1 MVDKLIL
8 KQILQKSREEI
19 EEYKIVHRE
28 IQTDGFNCCI
38 FVGVRRAG
46 KSFVLYEKIQQMLS
60 QGYNWN
66 EILYLNFEDE
76 RLGTLEINDMET
88 ILECH
93 MEMGGVAKP
102 ALFFDEIQNIEGWEK
117 FARRISDSK
126 YMVWITG
133 SNAKMLSKEMMSTL
147 GGRYLPIEIY
157 PFSFAEYLH
166 WADIPY
172 DQKSMLSTGARVKL
186 KQAYEEYF
194 NWGGLPESLGLPVK
208 RNYISSVYQKIYL
221 GDICTRNR
229 ISNPNLLRLLI
240 KKIAEGVKQPISYTR
255 LAQVLSSAGGKI
267 TVPTTSSYISYSE
280 DAWLLLRVHNISSSF
295 SEKETN
301 CKYYFVDNGILS
313 ILLVNPATTLLEN
326 LVALQLFR
334 IYGHDSENER
344 VFFYNSNV
352 EVDFYIPEDELAIQ
366 VSYSISKENDT
377 WEREAGALK
386 KLPKAL
392 ACKRR
397 IILTFDEEKI
407 IQDEYGKIEVIP
419 CWKWMLGIEAKI
431 YAIQ

>member
-1 MVDKLIL
+1 MVDKLVL
-8 KQILQKSREEI
+8 KQILQNSREEI
-19 EEYKIVHRE
+19 ERYQIVHRD

-46 KSFVLYEKIQQMLS
+46 KSFILYEKIQQMLS
-60 QGYNWN
+60 LGHHWD

-76 RLGTLEINDMET
+76 RLGSLDINDMNT

-102 ALFFDEIQNIEGWEK
+102 VLFLDEIQNIVGWEK
-117 FARRISDSK
+117 FARRVADSK

-147 GGRYLPIEIY
+147 GGRYIPIEVY
-157 PFSFAEYLH
+157 PFSFAEYLR
-166 WADIPY
+166 WAGIPF
-172 DQKSMLSTGARVKL
+172 DEKSLLSTQSRVNL

-194 NWGGLPESLGLPVK
+194 KWGGLPESLELPVK

-221 GDICTRNR
+221 GDICTRNK

-255 LAQVLSSAGGKI
+255 LSQVLSSVGGKI
-267 TVPTTSSYISYSE
+267 SVPTTSSYISHSE
-280 DAWLLLRVHNISSSF
+280 DAWLLLRIHNISSSF

-313 ILLVNPATTLLEN
+313 ILLIDPVTTLLEN

-334 IYGHDSENER
+334 IYGHDSDNER
-344 VFFYNSNV
+344 VYFYNSNV
-352 EVDFYIPEDELAIQ
+352 EVDFYIPDDELAIQ
-366 VSYSISKENDT
+366 VSYSISKEKET
-377 WEREAGALK
+377 WEREVGALH
-386 KLPKAL
+386 KLPKAKP
-392 ACKRR
+392 CKRR
-397 IILTFDEEKI
+397 IILTYDEQQI
-407 IQDEYGKIEVIP
+407 IEDEYGQIEVIP
-419 CWKWMLGIEAKI
+419 CWKWMLGID
-431 YAIQ
+431 

>member
-8 KQILQKSREEI
+8 KQILQNSREEI
-19 EEYKIVHRE
+19 EQYKIIHRD
-28 IQTDGFNCCI
+28 IQTDGFNCYI

-46 KSFVLYEKIQQMLS
+46 KSFILYEKIQQMLS
-60 QGYNWN
+60 EGHTWD

-76 RLGTLEINDMET
+76 RLDSLDINDMDS

-102 ALFFDEIQNIEGWEK
+102 ALFLDEIQNIDGWEK
-117 FARRISDSK
+117 FARRVSDSK

-147 GGRYLPIEIY
+147 GGRYIPIEIY
-157 PFSFAEYLH
+157 PFSFAEYLR
-166 WADIPY
+166 WAGIPY
-172 DQKSMLSTGARVKL
+172 DEKSLLGTSARVNL
-186 KQAYEEYF
+186 KKAYEEYVK
-194 NWGGLPESLGLPVK
+194 WGGLPESLGLSVK

-221 GDICTRNR
+221 GDICTRNK

-240 KKIAEGVKQPISYTR
+240 KKIAEGVKQPVSYTR
-255 LAQVLSSAGGKI
+255 LSQVLSSVGGKI

-280 DAWLLLRVHNISSSF
+280 DAWLLLRLHNISSSF

-313 ILLVNPATTLLEN
+313 ILLVDPATTLMEN

-334 IYGHDSENER
+334 IYGHDQDNER
-344 VFFYNSNV
+344 VYFYNSNV
-352 EVDFYIPEDELAIQ
+352 EVDFYVPEDELAIQ
-366 VSYSISKENDT
+366 VSYSISRDIDT
-377 WEREAGALK
+377 REREVGALQ

-397 IILTFDEEKI
+397 IILTYDEQQI
-407 IQDEYGKIEVIP
+407 IEDEYGKIEVIP
-419 CWKWMLGIEAKI
+419 CWKWMLGIE
-431 YAIQ
+431 

>member
-8 KQILQKSREEI
+8 KQILQNSREEI
-19 EEYKIVHRE
+19 EQYKIIHRD
-28 IQTDGFNCCI
+28 IQTDGFNCYI

-46 KSFVLYEKIQQMLS
+46 KSFLLYEKIQQMLNE
-60 QGYNWN
+60 GHTWD

-76 RLGTLEINDMET
+76 RLGSLDINDMDS

-102 ALFFDEIQNIEGWEK
+102 ALFLDEIQNIDGWEK
-117 FARRISDSK
+117 FARRVSDSK

-147 GGRYLPIEIY
+147 GGRYIPIEIY
-157 PFSFAEYLH
+157 PFSFAEYLR
-166 WADIPY
+166 WAGIPY
-172 DQKSMLSTGARVKL
+172 DEKSLLGTSARVNL
-186 KQAYEEYF
+186 KKAYEEYIK
-194 NWGGLPESLGLPVK
+194 WGGLPESLGLSVK

-221 GDICTRNR
+221 GDICTRNK

-240 KKIAEGVKQPISYTR
+240 KKIAEGVKQPVSYTR
-255 LAQVLSSAGGKI
+255 LAQVLSSVGGKI
-267 TVPTTSSYISYSE
+267 SIPTTSSYICYSE
-280 DAWLLLRVHNISSSF
+280 DAWLLLRLHNISSSF

-313 ILLVNPATTLLEN
+313 ILLVDPATTLMEN

-334 IYGHDSENER
+334 IYGHDQDNER
-344 VFFYNSNV
+344 VYFYNSNV
-352 EVDFYIPEDELAIQ
+352 EVDFYVPEEELAIQ
-366 VSYSISKENDT
+366 VSYSISRDIDT
-377 WEREAGALK
+377 WEREVGALQ

-397 IILTFDEEKI
+397 IILTYDEQQI
-407 IQDEYGKIEVIP
+407 IEDEYGKIEVIP
-419 CWKWMLGIEAKI
+419 CWKWMLGIE
-431 YAIQ
+431 

>member
-8 KQILQKSREEI
+8 KQILQNSREEI
-19 EEYKIVHRE
+19 EQYKIIHRD
-28 IQTDGFNCCI
+28 IQTDGFNCYI

-46 KSFVLYEKIQQMLS
+46 KSFLLYEKIQQMLS
-60 QGYNWN
+60 EGHTWD

-76 RLGTLEINDMET
+76 RLGSLDINDMDS

-102 ALFFDEIQNIEGWEK
+102 ALFLDEIQNIDGWEK
-117 FARRISDSK
+117 FARRVSDSK

-147 GGRYLPIEIY
+147 GGRYIPIEIY
-157 PFSFAEYLH
+157 PFSFAEYLR
-166 WADIPY
+166 WAGIPY
-172 DQKSMLSTGARVKL
+172 DEKSLLGTSARVNL
-186 KQAYEEYF
+186 KKAYEEYVK
-194 NWGGLPESLGLPVK
+194 WGGLPESLGLSVK

-221 GDICTRNR
+221 GDICTRNK

-240 KKIAEGVKQPISYTR
+240 KKIAEGVKQPVSYTR
-255 LAQVLSSAGGKI
+255 LSQVLSSVGGKI

-280 DAWLLLRVHNISSSF
+280 DAWLLLRLHNISSSF

-313 ILLVNPATTLLEN
+313 ILLVDPATTLMEN

-334 IYGHDSENER
+334 IYGHDQDNER
-344 VFFYNSNV
+344 VYFYNSNV
-352 EVDFYIPEDELAIQ
+352 EVDFYVPEDELAIQ
-366 VSYSISKENDT
+366 VSYSFSRDIDT
-377 WEREAGALK
+377 REREVGALQ
-386 KLPKAL
+386 KLPKSL

-397 IILTFDEEKI
+397 IILTYDEQQI
-407 IQDEYGKIEVIP
+407 IEDEYGKIEVIP
-419 CWKWMLGIEAKI
+419 CWKWMLGIE
-431 YAIQ
+431 

>member
-8 KQILQKSREEI
+8 KQILQNSREEI
-19 EEYKIVHRE
+19 EQYKIIHRD
-28 IQTDGFNCCI
+28 IQTDGFNCYI

-46 KSFVLYEKIQQMLS
+46 KSFILYEKIQQMLS
-60 QGYNWN
+60 EGHTWD

-76 RLGTLEINDMET
+76 RLGSLDINDMDS

-102 ALFFDEIQNIEGWEK
+102 ALFLDEIQNIDGWEK
-117 FARRISDSK
+117 FARRVSDSK

-147 GGRYLPIEIY
+147 GGRYIPIEIY
-157 PFSFAEYLH
+157 PFSFAEYLR
-166 WADIPY
+166 WAGIPY
-172 DQKSMLSTGARVKL
+172 DEKSLLSTSARVNL
-186 KQAYEEYF
+186 KKAYEEYVK
-194 NWGGLPESLGLPVK
+194 WGGLPESLGLSVK

-221 GDICTRNR
+221 GDICTRNK

-240 KKIAEGVKQPISYTR
+240 KKIAEGVKQPVSYTR
-255 LAQVLSSAGGKI
+255 LSQVLSSVGGKI

-280 DAWLLLRVHNISSSF
+280 DAWLLLRLHNICSSF

-313 ILLVNPATTLLEN
+313 ILLVDPATTLMEN

-334 IYGHDSENER
+334 IYGHDQDNER
-344 VFFYNSNV
+344 VYFYNSNV
-352 EVDFYIPEDELAIQ
+352 EVDFYVPEDELAIQ
-366 VSYSISKENDT
+366 VSYSISRDIDT
-377 WEREAGALK
+377 REREVGALQ

-397 IILTFDEEKI
+397 IILTYDEQQI
-407 IQDEYGKIEVIP
+407 IEDEYGKIELIP
-419 CWKWMLGIEAKI
+419 CWKWMLGIE
-431 YAIQ
+431 

>member
-8 KQILQKSREEI
+8 KQILQNSREEI
-19 EEYKIVHRE
+19 EQYKIIHRD
-28 IQTDGFNCCI
+28 IQTDGFNCYI

-46 KSFVLYEKIQQMLS
+46 KSFILYEKIQQMLS
-60 QGYNWN
+60 EGHTWD

-76 RLGTLEINDMET
+76 RLDSLDINDMDS

-102 ALFFDEIQNIEGWEK
+102 ALFLDEIQNIDGWEK
-117 FARRISDSK
+117 FARRVSDSK

-147 GGRYLPIEIY
+147 GGRYIPIEIY
-157 PFSFAEYLH
+157 PFSFAEYLR
-166 WADIPY
+166 WAGIPY
-172 DQKSMLSTGARVKL
+172 DEKSLLGTSARVNL
-186 KQAYEEYF
+186 KKAYEEYVK
-194 NWGGLPESLGLPVK
+194 WGGLPESLGLSVK

-221 GDICTRNR
+221 GDICTRNK

-240 KKIAEGVKQPISYTR
+240 KKIAEGVKQPVSYTR
-255 LAQVLSSAGGKI
+255 LSQVLSSVGGKI

-280 DAWLLLRVHNISSSF
+280 DAWLLLRLHNICSSF

-313 ILLVNPATTLLEN
+313 ILLVDPATTLMEN

-334 IYGHDSENER
+334 IYGHDQDNER
-344 VFFYNSNV
+344 VYFYNSNV
-352 EVDFYIPEDELAIQ
+352 EVDFYVPEDELAIQ
-366 VSYSISKENDT
+366 VSYSISRDIDT
-377 WEREAGALK
+377 REREVGALQ

-397 IILTFDEEKI
+397 IILTYDEQQI
-407 IQDEYGKIEVIP
+407 IEDEYGKIELIP
-419 CWKWMLGIEAKI
+419 CWKWMLGIE
-431 YAIQ
+431 

>member
-8 KQILQKSREEI
+8 KQILQNSREEI
-19 EEYKIVHRE
+19 EQYKIIHRD
-28 IQTDGFNCCI
+28 IQTDGFNCYI

-46 KSFVLYEKIQQMLS
+46 KSFLLYEKIQQMLS
-60 QGYNWN
+60 EGHTWD

-76 RLGTLEINDMET
+76 RLGSLDVNDMDS

-102 ALFFDEIQNIEGWEK
+102 ALFLDEIQNIDGWEK
-117 FARRISDSK
+117 FARRVSDSK

-147 GGRYLPIEIY
+147 GGRYIPIEIY
-157 PFSFAEYLH
+157 PFSFAEYLR
-166 WADIPY
+166 WAGIPY
-172 DQKSMLSTGARVKL
+172 DEKSLLGTSARVNL
-186 KQAYEEYF
+186 KKAYEEYF
-194 NWGGLPESLGLPVK
+194 KWGGLPESLGLSVK

-221 GDICTRNR
+221 GDICTRNK

-240 KKIAEGVKQPISYTR
+240 KKIAEGVKQPVSYTR
-255 LAQVLSSAGGKI
+255 LAQVLSSVGGKI
-267 TVPTTSSYISYSE
+267 SVPTTSSYICYSE
-280 DAWLLLRVHNISSSF
+280 DAWLLLRLHNISSSF

-313 ILLVNPATTLLEN
+313 ILLVDPATTLMEN

-334 IYGHDSENER
+334 IYGHDQDNER
-344 VFFYNSNV
+344 VYFYSSNV
-352 EVDFYIPEDELAIQ
+352 EVDFYVPEDELAIQ
-366 VSYSISKENDT
+366 VSYSISRDIDT
-377 WEREAGALK
+377 WEREVGALQ

-397 IILTFDEEKI
+397 IILTYDEQQI
-407 IQDEYGKIEVIP
+407 IEDEYGKIEVIP
-419 CWKWMLGIEAKI
+419 CWKWMLGIEL
-431 YAIQ
+431 

>member
-1 MVDKLIL
+1 MIDKLII
-8 KQILQKSREEI
+8 KQILQNSREEI
-19 EEYKIVHRE
+19 GQYRIVHRDV
-28 IQTDGFNCCI
+28 QADDFNCCI

-60 QGYNWN
+60 EGHAWN

-76 RLGTLEINDMET
+76 RLGSLDINDMDT

-102 ALFFDEIQNIEGWEK
+102 ALFLDEIQNIDGWEK
-117 FARRISDSK
+117 FARRVSDSK

-147 GGRYLPIEIY
+147 GGRYIPIEIY
-157 PFSFAEYLH
+157 PFSFAEYLR
-166 WADIPY
+166 WSGIPH
-172 DQKSMLSTGARVKL
+172 DEKSLLSTGARVNL

-194 NWGGLPESLGLPVK
+194 KWGGLPESLGLPVK

-221 GDICTRNR
+221 GDICTRNK
-229 ISNPNLLRLLI
+229 ISNPSLLRLLI
-240 KKIAEGVKQPISYTR
+240 KKIAEGVKQPVSYTR
-255 LAQVLSSAGGKI
+255 LSQVLSSVGGRI
-267 TVPTTSSYISYSE
+267 TVPTTSSYIGYSE
-280 DAWLLLRVHNISSSF
+280 DAWLLLRLHNISSSF

-313 ILLVNPATTLLEN
+313 ILLVDPVTTLMEN

-334 IYGHDSENER
+334 IYGHDQENER
-344 VFFYNSNV
+344 VYFYNSNV
-352 EVDFYIPEDELAIQ
+352 EVDFYVPEDELAIQ
-366 VSYSISKENDT
+366 VSYAISKDNDT
-377 WEREAGALK
+377 WEREVGALQ
-386 KLPKAL
+386 KLPKVL

-397 IILTFDEEKI
+397 IILTYDEQQI
-407 IQDEYGKIEVIP
+407 ITDEYGKIEVIP
-419 CWKWMLGIEAKI
+419 CWRWMLGIE
-431 YAIQ
+431 

>member
-8 KQILQKSREEI
+8 KQILQNSREEI
-19 EEYKIVHRE
+19 EQYKIIHRD
-28 IQTDGFNCCI
+28 IQTDGFNCYI

-46 KSFVLYEKIQQMLS
+46 KSFILYEKIQQMLS
-60 QGYNWN
+60 EGHTWD

-76 RLGTLEINDMET
+76 RLDSLDINDMDS

-102 ALFFDEIQNIEGWEK
+102 ALFLDEIQNIDGWEK
-117 FARRISDSK
+117 FARRVSDSK

-147 GGRYLPIEIY
+147 GGRYIPIEIY
-157 PFSFAEYLH
+157 PFSFAEYLR
-166 WADIPY
+166 WAGIPY
-172 DQKSMLSTGARVKL
+172 DEKSLLGTSARVNL
-186 KQAYEEYF
+186 KKAYEEYVK
-194 NWGGLPESLGLPVK
+194 WGGLPESLGLSVK

-221 GDICTRNR
+221 GDICTRNK

-240 KKIAEGVKQPISYTR
+240 KKIAEGVKQPVSYTR
-255 LAQVLSSAGGKI
+255 LSQVLSSVGGKI

-280 DAWLLLRVHNISSSF
+280 DAWLLLRLHNISSSF

-313 ILLVNPATTLLEN
+313 ILLVDPATTLMEN

-334 IYGHDSENER
+334 IYGHDQDNER
-344 VFFYNSNV
+344 VYFYNSNV
-352 EVDFYIPEDELAIQ
+352 EVDFYVPEDKLAIQ
-366 VSYSISKENDT
+366 VSYSISRDIDT
-377 WEREAGALK
+377 REREVGALQ

-397 IILTFDEEKI
+397 IILTYDEQQI
-407 IQDEYGKIEVIP
+407 IEDEYGKIELIP
-419 CWKWMLGIEAKI
+419 CWKWMLGIE
-431 YAIQ
+431 

>member
-8 KQILQKSREEI
+8 KQILQNSREEI
-19 EEYKIVHRE
+19 EQYKIIHRD
-28 IQTDGFNCCI
+28 IQTDGFNCYI

-46 KSFVLYEKIQQMLS
+46 KSFLLYEKIQQLLS
-60 QGYNWN
+60 EGHTWD

-76 RLGTLEINDMET
+76 RLGSLDINDMDS

-102 ALFFDEIQNIEGWEK
+102 ALFLDEIQNIDGWEK
-117 FARRISDSK
+117 FARRVSDSK

-147 GGRYLPIEIY
+147 GGRYIPIEIY
-157 PFSFAEYLH
+157 PFSFAEYLR
-166 WADIPY
+166 WAGIPY
-172 DQKSMLSTGARVKL
+172 DEKSLLGTSARVNL
-186 KQAYEEYF
+186 KKAYEEYVK
-194 NWGGLPESLGLPVK
+194 WGGLPESLGLSVK

-221 GDICTRNR
+221 GDICTRNK

-240 KKIAEGVKQPISYTR
+240 KKIAEGVKQPVSYTR
-255 LAQVLSSAGGKI
+255 LAQVLSSVGGKI
-267 TVPTTSSYISYSE
+267 SVPTTSSYICYSE
-280 DAWLLLRVHNISSSF
+280 DAWLLLRLHNISSSF

-313 ILLVNPATTLLEN
+313 ILLVDPATTLMEN

-334 IYGHDSENER
+334 IYGHDQDNER
-344 VFFYNSNV
+344 VYFYNSNV
-352 EVDFYIPEDELAIQ
+352 EVDFYVPEDELAIQ
-366 VSYSISKENDT
+366 VSYSISRDIDT
-377 WEREAGALK
+377 WEREVGALQ

-397 IILTFDEEKI
+397 IILTYDEQQI
-407 IQDEYGKIEVIP
+407 IEDEYGKIEVIP
-419 CWKWMLGIEAKI
+419 CWKWMLGIEL
-431 YAIQ
+431 

>member
-8 KQILQKSREEI
+8 KQILQNSREEI
-19 EEYKIVHRE
+19 EQYKIIHRD
-28 IQTDGFNCCI
+28 IQTDSFNCYI

-46 KSFVLYEKIQQMLS
+46 KSFILYEKIQQMLS
-60 QGYNWN
+60 EGHTWD

-76 RLGTLEINDMET
+76 RLDSLDINDMDS

-102 ALFFDEIQNIEGWEK
+102 ALFLDEIQNIDGWEK
-117 FARRISDSK
+117 FARRVSDSK

-147 GGRYLPIEIY
+147 GGRYIPIEIY
-157 PFSFAEYLH
+157 PFSFAEYLR
-166 WADIPY
+166 WAGIPY
-172 DQKSMLSTGARVKL
+172 DEKSLLSTSARVNL
-186 KQAYEEYF
+186 KKAYEEYVK
-194 NWGGLPESLGLPVK
+194 WGGLPESLGLSVK

-221 GDICTRNR
+221 GDICTRNK

-240 KKIAEGVKQPISYTR
+240 KKIAEGVKQPVSYTR
-255 LAQVLSSAGGKI
+255 LSQVLSSVGGKI

-280 DAWLLLRVHNISSSF
+280 DAWLLLRLHNISSSF

-313 ILLVNPATTLLEN
+313 ILLVDPATTLMEN

-334 IYGHDSENER
+334 IYGHDQDNER
-344 VFFYNSNV
+344 VYFYNSNV
-352 EVDFYIPEDELAIQ
+352 EVDFYVPEDELAIQ
-366 VSYSISKENDT
+366 VSYSISRDIDT
-377 WEREAGALK
+377 REREVGALQ

-397 IILTFDEEKI
+397 IILTYDEQQI
-407 IQDEYGKIEVIP
+407 IEDEYGKIELIP
-419 CWKWMLGIEAKI
+419 CWKWMLGIE
-431 YAIQ
+431 

>member
-8 KQILQKSREEI
+8 KQILQNSREEI
-19 EEYKIVHRE
+19 EQYKIIHRD
-28 IQTDGFNCCI
+28 IRTDGFNCYI

-46 KSFVLYEKIQQMLS
+46 KSFLLYEKIQQMLS
-60 QGYNWN
+60 EGHTWD

-76 RLGTLEINDMET
+76 RLGSLDINDMDS

-102 ALFFDEIQNIEGWEK
+102 ALFLDEIQNIDGWEK
-117 FARRISDSK
+117 FARRVSDSK

-147 GGRYLPIEIY
+147 GGRYIPIEIY
-157 PFSFAEYLH
+157 PFSFAEYLR
-166 WADIPY
+166 WAGIPY
-172 DQKSMLSTGARVKL
+172 DEKSLLGTSARVNL
-186 KQAYEEYF
+186 KKAYEEYVK
-194 NWGGLPESLGLPVK
+194 WGGLPESLGLSVK

-221 GDICTRNR
+221 GDICTRNK

-240 KKIAEGVKQPISYTR
+240 KKIAEGVKQPVSYTR
-255 LAQVLSSAGGKI
+255 LSQVLSSVGGKI

-280 DAWLLLRVHNISSSF
+280 DAWLLLRLHNICSSF

-313 ILLVNPATTLLEN
+313 ILLVDPATTLMEN

-334 IYGHDSENER
+334 IYGHDQDNER
-344 VFFYNSNV
+344 VYFYNSNV
-352 EVDFYIPEDELAIQ
+352 EVDFYVPEDELAIQ
-366 VSYSISKENDT
+366 VSYSISRDIDT
-377 WEREAGALK
+377 REREVGALQ

-397 IILTFDEEKI
+397 IILTYDEQQI
-407 IQDEYGKIEVIP
+407 IEDEYGKIEVIP
-419 CWKWMLGIEAKI
+419 CWKWMLGIE
-431 YAIQ
+431 

>member
-8 KQILQKSREEI
+8 KQILQNSREEI
-19 EEYKIVHRE
+19 EQYKIIHRD
-28 IQTDGFNCCI
+28 IQTDDFNCYI

-46 KSFVLYEKIQQMLS
+46 KSFILYEKIQQMLS
-60 QGYNWN
+60 EGHTWD

-76 RLGTLEINDMET
+76 RLDSLDINDMDS

-102 ALFFDEIQNIEGWEK
+102 ALFLDEIQNIDGWEK
-117 FARRISDSK
+117 FARRVSDSK

-147 GGRYLPIEIY
+147 GGRYIPIEIY
-157 PFSFAEYLH
+157 PFSFAEYLR
-166 WADIPY
+166 WAGIPY
-172 DQKSMLSTGARVKL
+172 DEKSLLGTSARVNL
-186 KQAYEEYF
+186 KKAYEEYVK
-194 NWGGLPESLGLPVK
+194 WGGLPESLGLSVK

-221 GDICTRNR
+221 GDICTRNK

-240 KKIAEGVKQPISYTR
+240 KKIAEGVKQPVSYTR
-255 LAQVLSSAGGKI
+255 LSQVLSSVGGKI

-280 DAWLLLRVHNISSSF
+280 DAWLLLRLHNISSSF

-313 ILLVNPATTLLEN
+313 ILLVDPATTLMEN

-334 IYGHDSENER
+334 IYGHDQDNER
-344 VFFYNSNV
+344 VYFYNSNV
-352 EVDFYIPEDELAIQ
+352 EVDFYVPEDELAIQ
-366 VSYSISKENDT
+366 VSYSISRDIDT
-377 WEREAGALK
+377 REREVGALQ

-397 IILTFDEEKI
+397 IILTYDEQQI
-407 IQDEYGKIEVIP
+407 IEDEYGKIELIP
-419 CWKWMLGIEAKI
+419 CWKWMLGIE
-431 YAIQ
+431 

>member
-8 KQILQKSREEI
+8 KQILQNSREEI
-19 EEYKIVHRE
+19 EQYKIIHRD
-28 IQTDGFNCCI
+28 IQTDGFNCYI

-46 KSFVLYEKIQQMLS
+46 KSFILYEKIQQMLS
-60 QGYNWN
+60 EGHTWD

-76 RLGTLEINDMET
+76 RLDSLDINDMDS

-102 ALFFDEIQNIEGWEK
+102 ALFLDEIQNIDGWEK
-117 FARRISDSK
+117 FARRVSDSK

-147 GGRYLPIEIY
+147 GGRYIPIEIY
-157 PFSFAEYLH
+157 PFSFAEYLR
-166 WADIPY
+166 WAGIPY
-172 DQKSMLSTGARVKL
+172 DEKSLLGTSARVNL
-186 KQAYEEYF
+186 KKAYEEYVK
-194 NWGGLPESLGLPVK
+194 WGGLPESLGLSVK

-221 GDICTRNR
+221 GDICTRNK

-240 KKIAEGVKQPISYTR
+240 KKIAEGVKQPVSYTR
-255 LAQVLSSAGGKI
+255 LAQVLSSVGGKI

-280 DAWLLLRVHNISSSF
+280 DAWLLLRLHNISSSF

-313 ILLVNPATTLLEN
+313 ILLVDPATTLMEN

-334 IYGHDSENER
+334 IYGHDQDNER
-344 VFFYNSNV
+344 VYFYNSNV
-352 EVDFYIPEDELAIQ
+352 EVDFYVPEDELAIQ
-366 VSYSISKENDT
+366 VSYSISRDIDT
-377 WEREAGALK
+377 WEREVGALQ

-392 ACKRR
+392 PCKRR
-397 IILTFDEEKI
+397 IILTYDEQQI
-407 IQDEYGKIEVIP
+407 IEDEYGKIELIP
-419 CWKWMLGIEAKI
+419 CWKWMLGIE
-431 YAIQ
+431 

>member
-8 KQILQKSREEI
+8 KQILQNSREEI
-19 EEYKIVHRE
+19 EQYKIIHRD
-28 IQTDGFNCCI
+28 IQTDGFNCYI

-46 KSFVLYEKIQQMLS
+46 KSFILYEKIQQMLS
-60 QGYNWN
+60 EGHTWD

-76 RLGTLEINDMET
+76 RLDSLDTNDMDS

-102 ALFFDEIQNIEGWEK
+102 ALFLDEIQNIDGWEK
-117 FARRISDSK
+117 FARRVSDSK

-147 GGRYLPIEIY
+147 GGRYIPIEIY
-157 PFSFAEYLH
+157 PFSFAEYLR
-166 WADIPY
+166 WAGIPY
-172 DQKSMLSTGARVKL
+172 DEKSLLGTSARVNL
-186 KQAYEEYF
+186 KKAYEEYVK
-194 NWGGLPESLGLPVK
+194 WGGLPESLGLSVK

-221 GDICTRNR
+221 GDICTRNK

-240 KKIAEGVKQPISYTR
+240 KKIAEGVKQPVSYTR
-255 LAQVLSSAGGKI
+255 LSQVLSSVGGKI

-280 DAWLLLRVHNISSSF
+280 DAWLLLRLHNISSSF

-313 ILLVNPATTLLEN
+313 ILLVDPATTLMEN

-334 IYGHDSENER
+334 IYGHDQDNER
-344 VFFYNSNV
+344 VYFYNSNV
-352 EVDFYIPEDELAIQ
+352 EVDFYVPEDELAIQ
-366 VSYSISKENDT
+366 VSYSISRDIDT
-377 WEREAGALK
+377 WEREVGALQ

-392 ACKRR
+392 PCKRR
-397 IILTFDEEKI
+397 IILTYDEQQI
-407 IQDEYGKIEVIP
+407 IEDEYGKIELIP
-419 CWKWMLGIEAKI
+419 CWKWMLGIE
-431 YAIQ
+431 

>member
-8 KQILQKSREEI
+8 KQILQNSREEI
-19 EEYKIVHRE
+19 EQYKIIHRD
-28 IQTDGFNCCI
+28 IQTDGFNCYI

-46 KSFVLYEKIQQMLS
+46 KSFILYEKIQQMLS
-60 QGYNWN
+60 EGHTWD

-76 RLGTLEINDMET
+76 RLDSLDINDMDS

-102 ALFFDEIQNIEGWEK
+102 ALFLDEIQNIDGWEK
-117 FARRISDSK
+117 FARRVSDSK

-147 GGRYLPIEIY
+147 DGRYIPIEIY
-157 PFSFAEYLH
+157 PFSFAEYLR
-166 WADIPY
+166 WAGIPY
-172 DQKSMLSTGARVKL
+172 DEKSLLGTSARVNL
-186 KQAYEEYF
+186 KKAYEEYVK
-194 NWGGLPESLGLPVK
+194 WGGLPESLGLSVK

-221 GDICTRNR
+221 GDICTRNK

-240 KKIAEGVKQPISYTR
+240 KKIAEGVKQPVSYTR
-255 LAQVLSSAGGKI
+255 LSQVLSSVGGKI

-280 DAWLLLRVHNISSSF
+280 DAWLLLRLHNICSSF

-313 ILLVNPATTLLEN
+313 ILLVDPATTLMEN

-334 IYGHDSENER
+334 IYGHDQDNER
-344 VFFYNSNV
+344 VYFYNSNV
-352 EVDFYIPEDELAIQ
+352 EVDFYVPEDELAIQ
-366 VSYSISKENDT
+366 VSYSISRDIDT
-377 WEREAGALK
+377 REREVGALQ

-397 IILTFDEEKI
+397 IILTYDEQQI
-407 IQDEYGKIEVIP
+407 IEDEYGKIELIP
-419 CWKWMLGIEAKI
+419 CWKWMLGIE
-431 YAIQ
+431 

>member
-8 KQILQKSREEI
+8 KQILQNSREEI
-19 EEYKIVHRE
+19 EQYKIIHRD
-28 IQTDGFNCCI
+28 IQTDGFNCYI

-46 KSFVLYEKIQQMLS
+46 KSFLLYEKIQQLLS
-60 QGYNWN
+60 EGHTWD

-76 RLGTLEINDMET
+76 RLGSLDINDMDS

-102 ALFFDEIQNIEGWEK
+102 ALFLDEIQNIDGWEK
-117 FARRISDSK
+117 FARRVSDSK

-147 GGRYLPIEIY
+147 GGRYIPIEIY
-157 PFSFAEYLH
+157 PFSFAEYLR
-166 WADIPY
+166 WAGIPY
-172 DQKSMLSTGARVKL
+172 DEKSLLGTSARVNL
-186 KQAYEEYF
+186 KKAYEEYVK
-194 NWGGLPESLGLPVK
+194 WGGLPESLGLSVK

-221 GDICTRNR
+221 GDICTRNK

-240 KKIAEGVKQPISYTR
+240 KKIAEGVKQPVSYTR
-255 LAQVLSSAGGKI
+255 LSQVLSSVGGKI
-267 TVPTTSSYISYSE
+267 TVPTTSSYICYSE
-280 DAWLLLRVHNISSSF
+280 DAWLLLRLHNISSSF

-313 ILLVNPATTLLEN
+313 ILLVDPATTLMEN

-334 IYGHDSENER
+334 IYGHDQDNER
-344 VFFYNSNV
+344 VYFYNSNV
-352 EVDFYIPEDELAIQ
+352 EVDFYVPEDELAIQ
-366 VSYSISKENDT
+366 VSYSISRDIDT
-377 WEREAGALK
+377 WEREVGALQ

-397 IILTFDEEKI
+397 IILTYDEQQI
-407 IQDEYGKIEVIP
+407 IEDEYGKIEVIP
-419 CWKWMLGIEAKI
+419 CWKWMLGIEL
-431 YAIQ
+431 

>member
-8 KQILQKSREEI
+8 KQILQNSREEI
-19 EEYKIVHRE
+19 EQYKIIHRD
-28 IQTDGFNCCI
+28 IQTDGFNCYI

-46 KSFVLYEKIQQMLS
+46 KSFLLYEKIQQMLS
-60 QGYNWN
+60 EGHTWD

-76 RLGTLEINDMET
+76 RLGSLDVNDMDS

-102 ALFFDEIQNIEGWEK
+102 ALFLDEIQNIDGWEK
-117 FARRISDSK
+117 FARRVADSK

-157 PFSFAEYLH
+157 PFSFAEYLR
-166 WADIPY
+166 WAGIPY
-172 DQKSMLSTGARVKL
+172 DEKSLLGTSARVNL
-186 KQAYEEYF
+186 KKAYEEDF
-194 NWGGLPESLGLPVK
+194 KWGGLPESLGRSVK

-221 GDICTRNR
+221 GDICTRNK

-240 KKIAEGVKQPISYTR
+240 KKIAEGVKQPVSYTR
-255 LAQVLSSAGGKI
+255 LAQILSSVGGKI
-267 TVPTTSSYISYSE
+267 SVPTTSSYICYSE
-280 DAWLLLRVHNISSSF
+280 DAWLLLRLHNISSSF

-313 ILLVNPATTLLEN
+313 ILLVDPATTLMEN

-334 IYGHDSENER
+334 IYGHDQDNER
-344 VFFYNSNV
+344 VYFYSSNV
-352 EVDFYIPEDELAIQ
+352 EVDFYVPEDELAIQ
-366 VSYSISKENDT
+366 VSYSISRDIDT
-377 WEREAGALK
+377 WEREVGALQ

-397 IILTFDEEKI
+397 IILTYDEQQI
-407 IQDEYGKIEVIP
+407 IEDEYGKIEVIP
-419 CWKWMLGIEAKI
+419 CWKWMLGIEL
-431 YAIQ
+431 

>member
-8 KQILQKSREEI
+8 KQILQNSREEI
-19 EEYKIVHRE
+19 EQYKIIHRD
-28 IQTDGFNCCI
+28 IQTDGFNCYI

-46 KSFVLYEKIQQMLS
+46 KSFLLYEKIQQMLS
-60 QGYNWN
+60 EGHTWD

-76 RLGTLEINDMET
+76 RLGSLDINDMDS

-102 ALFFDEIQNIEGWEK
+102 ALFLDEIQNIDGWEK
-117 FARRISDSK
+117 FARRVSDSK

-147 GGRYLPIEIY
+147 GGRYIPIEIY
-157 PFSFAEYLH
+157 PFSFAEYLR
-166 WADIPY
+166 WAGIPY
-172 DQKSMLSTGARVKL
+172 DEKSLLSTSARVNVK
-186 KQAYEEYF
+186 KAYEEYF
-194 NWGGLPESLGLPVK
+194 KWGGLPESLGLSVK

-221 GDICTRNR
+221 GDICTRNK

-240 KKIAEGVKQPISYTR
+240 KKIAEGVKQPVSYTR
-255 LAQVLSSAGGKI
+255 LSQVLSSIGGKI
-267 TVPTTSSYISYSE
+267 TVPTTSSYICYSE

-313 ILLVNPATTLLEN
+313 ILLVDPATTLMEN

-334 IYGHDSENER
+334 IYGHDQDNER
-344 VFFYNSNV
+344 VYFYNSNV
-352 EVDFYIPEDELAIQ
+352 EVDFYVPEDKLAIQ
-366 VSYSISKENDT
+366 VSYSISGDIDT
-377 WEREAGALK
+377 WEREVGALQ

-397 IILTFDEEKI
+397 IILTYDEQQI
-407 IQDEYGKIEVIP
+407 IEDEYGKIEVIP
-419 CWKWMLGIEAKI
+419 YWKWMLGIE
-431 YAIQ
+431 

>member
-1 MVDKLIL
+1 MVDKFIL
-8 KQILQKSREEI
+8 KQILQNSREEI
-19 EEYKIVHRE
+19 EQYKIIHRD
-28 IQTDGFNCCI
+28 IQTDGFNCYI

-46 KSFVLYEKIQQMLS
+46 KSFLLYEKIQQLLS
-60 QGYNWN
+60 EGHTWD

-76 RLGTLEINDMET
+76 RLGSLDINDMDS

-102 ALFFDEIQNIEGWEK
+102 ALFLDEIQNIDGWEK
-117 FARRISDSK
+117 FARRVSDSK

-147 GGRYLPIEIY
+147 GGRYIPIEIY
-157 PFSFAEYLH
+157 PFSFAEYLR
-166 WADIPY
+166 WAGIPY
-172 DQKSMLSTGARVKL
+172 DEKSLLGTSARVNL
-186 KQAYEEYF
+186 KKAYEEYVK
-194 NWGGLPESLGLPVK
+194 WGGLPESLGLSVK

-221 GDICTRNR
+221 GDICTRNK

-240 KKIAEGVKQPISYTR
+240 KKIAEGVKQPVSYTR
-255 LAQVLSSAGGKI
+255 LAQVLSSVGGKI
-267 TVPTTSSYISYSE
+267 SVPTTSSYICYSE
-280 DAWLLLRVHNISSSF
+280 DAWLLLRLHNISSSF

-313 ILLVNPATTLLEN
+313 ILLVDPATTLMEN

-334 IYGHDSENER
+334 IYGHDQDNER
-344 VFFYNSNV
+344 VYFYNSNV
-352 EVDFYIPEDELAIQ
+352 EVDFYVPEDELAIQ
-366 VSYSISKENDT
+366 VSYSISRDIDT
-377 WEREAGALK
+377 WEREVGALQ

-397 IILTFDEEKI
+397 IILTYDEQQI
-407 IQDEYGKIEVIP
+407 IEDEYGKIEVIP
-419 CWKWMLGIEAKI
+419 CWKWMLGIE
-431 YAIQ
+431 

>member
-8 KQILQKSREEI
+8 KQILQNSREEI
-19 EEYKIVHRE
+19 EQYKIIHRD
-28 IQTDGFNCCI
+28 IQTDGFNCYI

-46 KSFVLYEKIQQMLS
+46 KSFILYEKIQQMLS
-60 QGYNWN
+60 EGHTWD

-76 RLGTLEINDMET
+76 RLDSLDINDMDS

-102 ALFFDEIQNIEGWEK
+102 ALFLDEIQNIDGWEK
-117 FARRISDSK
+117 FARRVSDSK

-147 GGRYLPIEIY
+147 GGRYIPIEIY
-157 PFSFAEYLH
+157 PFSFAEYLR
-166 WADIPY
+166 WAGIPY
-172 DQKSMLSTGARVKL
+172 DEKSLLGTSARVNL
-186 KQAYEEYF
+186 KKAYEEYVK
-194 NWGGLPESLGLPVK
+194 WGGLPESLGLSVK

-221 GDICTRNR
+221 SDICTRNK

-240 KKIAEGVKQPISYTR
+240 KKIAEGVKQPVSYTR
-255 LAQVLSSAGGKI
+255 LSQVLSSVGGKI

-280 DAWLLLRVHNISSSF
+280 DAWLLLRLHNICSSL

-313 ILLVNPATTLLEN
+313 ILLVDPATTLMEN

-334 IYGHDSENER
+334 IYGHDQDNER
-344 VFFYNSNV
+344 VYFYNSNV
-352 EVDFYIPEDELAIQ
+352 EVDFYVPEDELAIQ
-366 VSYSISKENDT
+366 VSYSISRDIDT
-377 WEREAGALK
+377 QEREVGALQ

-397 IILTFDEEKI
+397 IILTYDEQQI
-407 IQDEYGKIEVIP
+407 IEDEYGKIELIP
-419 CWKWMLGIEAKI
+419 CWKWMLGIE
-431 YAIQ
+431 

>member
-1 MVDKLIL
+1 MVDKFIL
-8 KQILQKSREEI
+8 KQILQNSREEI
-19 EEYKIVHRE
+19 EQYKIIHRD
-28 IQTDGFNCCI
+28 IQTDGFNCYI

-46 KSFVLYEKIQQMLS
+46 KSFLLYEKIQQLLS
-60 QGYNWN
+60 EGHTWD

-76 RLGTLEINDMET
+76 RLGSLDINDMDS

-102 ALFFDEIQNIEGWEK
+102 ALFLDEIQNIDGWEK
-117 FARRISDSK
+117 FARRVSDSK

-147 GGRYLPIEIY
+147 GGRYIPIEIY
-157 PFSFAEYLH
+157 PFSFAEYLR
-166 WADIPY
+166 WAGIPY
-172 DQKSMLSTGARVKL
+172 DERSLLGTSARVNL
-186 KQAYEEYF
+186 KKAYEEYVK
-194 NWGGLPESLGLPVK
+194 WGGLPESLGLSVK

-221 GDICTRNR
+221 GDICTRNK

-240 KKIAEGVKQPISYTR
+240 KKIAEGVKQPVSYTR
-255 LAQVLSSAGGKI
+255 LAQVLSSVGGKI
-267 TVPTTSSYISYSE
+267 SVPTTSSYICYCE
-280 DAWLLLRVHNISSSF
+280 DAWLLLRLHNISSSF

-313 ILLVNPATTLLEN
+313 ILLVDPATTLMEN

-334 IYGHDSENER
+334 IYGHDQDNER
-344 VFFYNSNV
+344 VYFYNSNV
-352 EVDFYIPEDELAIQ
+352 EVDFYVPEDELAIQ
-366 VSYSISKENDT
+366 VSYSISRDIDT
-377 WEREAGALK
+377 WEREVGALQ

-397 IILTFDEEKI
+397 IILTYDEQQI
-407 IQDEYGKIEVIP
+407 IEDEYGKIEVIP
-419 CWKWMLGIEAKI
+419 CWKWMLGIEL
-431 YAIQ
+431 

>member
-8 KQILQKSREEI
+8 KQILQNSREEI
-19 EEYKIVHRE
+19 EQYKIIHRD
-28 IQTDGFNCCI
+28 IQTDGFNCYI

-46 KSFVLYEKIQQMLS
+46 KSFILYEKIQQMLS
-60 QGYNWN
+60 EGHTWD

-76 RLGTLEINDMET
+76 RLDSLDINDMDS

-102 ALFFDEIQNIEGWEK
+102 ALFLDEIQNIDGWEK
-117 FARRISDSK
+117 FARRVSDSK

-147 GGRYLPIEIY
+147 GGRYIPIEIY
-157 PFSFAEYLH
+157 PFSFAEYLR
-166 WADIPY
+166 WAGIPY
-172 DQKSMLSTGARVKL
+172 DEKSLLGTSARVNL
-186 KQAYEEYF
+186 KKAYEEYVK
-194 NWGGLPESLGLPVK
+194 WGGLPESLGLSVK

-221 GDICTRNR
+221 GDICTRNK

-240 KKIAEGVKQPISYTR
+240 KKIAEGVKQPVSYTR
-255 LAQVLSSAGGKI
+255 LSQVLSSVGGKI

-280 DAWLLLRVHNISSSF
+280 DAWLLLRLHNISSSF

-313 ILLVNPATTLLEN
+313 ILLVDPATTLMEN

-334 IYGHDSENER
+334 IYGHDQDNER
-344 VFFYNSNV
+344 VYFYNSNV
-352 EVDFYIPEDELAIQ
+352 EVDFYVPEDELAIQ
-366 VSYSISKENDT
+366 VSYSISRDIDT
-377 WEREAGALK
+377 WEREVGALQ

-397 IILTFDEEKI
+397 IILTYDEQQI
-407 IQDEYGKIEVIP
+407 IEDEYGKIEVIP
-419 CWKWMLGIEAKI
+419 CWKWMLGIE
-431 YAIQ
+431 

>member
-1 MVDKLIL
+1 MVDKFIL
-8 KQILQKSREEI
+8 KQILQNSREEI
-19 EEYKIVHRE
+19 EQYKIIHRD
-28 IQTDGFNCCI
+28 IQTDGFNCYI

-46 KSFVLYEKIQQMLS
+46 KSFLLYEKIQQLLS
-60 QGYNWN
+60 EGHTWD

-76 RLGTLEINDMET
+76 RLGSLDINDMDS

-102 ALFFDEIQNIEGWEK
+102 ALFLDEIQNIDGWEK
-117 FARRISDSK
+117 FARRVSDSK

-147 GGRYLPIEIY
+147 GGRYIPIEIY
-157 PFSFAEYLH
+157 PFSFAEYLR
-166 WADIPY
+166 WAGIPY
-172 DQKSMLSTGARVKL
+172 DEKSLLGTSARVNL
-186 KQAYEEYF
+186 KKAYEEYVK
-194 NWGGLPESLGLPVK
+194 WGGLPESLGLSVK

-221 GDICTRNR
+221 GDICTRNK

-240 KKIAEGVKQPISYTR
+240 KKIAEGVKQPVSYTR
-255 LAQVLSSAGGKI
+255 LAQVLSSVGGKI
-267 TVPTTSSYISYSE
+267 SVPTTSSYICYSE
-280 DAWLLLRVHNISSSF
+280 DAWLLLRLHNISSSF

-313 ILLVNPATTLLEN
+313 ILLVDPATTLMEN

-334 IYGHDSENER
+334 IYGHDQDNER
-344 VFFYNSNV
+344 VYFYNSNV
-352 EVDFYIPEDELAIQ
+352 EVDFYVPEDELAIQ
-366 VSYSISKENDT
+366 VSYSISRDIDT
-377 WEREAGALK
+377 WEREVGALQ

-397 IILTFDEEKI
+397 IILTYDEQQI
-407 IQDEYGKIEVIP
+407 IEDEYGKIEVIP
-419 CWKWMLGIEAKI
+419 CWKWMLGIEL
-431 YAIQ
+431 

>member
-1 MVDKLIL
+1 MIDKLIL
-8 KQILQKSREEI
+8 KQILQNSREEI
-19 EEYKIVHRE
+19 EQYKIIHRD
-28 IQTDGFNCCI
+28 IQTDGFNCYI

-46 KSFVLYEKIQQMLS
+46 KSFLLYEKIQQMLS
-60 QGYNWN
+60 EGHTWD

-76 RLGTLEINDMET
+76 RLGSLDINDMDS

-102 ALFFDEIQNIEGWEK
+102 ALFLDEIQNIDGWEK
-117 FARRISDSK
+117 FARRVSDSK

-147 GGRYLPIEIY
+147 GGRYIPIEIY
-157 PFSFAEYLH
+157 PFSFAEYLR
-166 WADIPY
+166 WAGIPY
-172 DQKSMLSTGARVKL
+172 DEKSLLSTSARVNVK
-186 KQAYEEYF
+186 KAYEEYF
-194 NWGGLPESLGLPVK
+194 KWGGLPESLGLSVK

-221 GDICTRNR
+221 GDICTRNK

-240 KKIAEGVKQPISYTR
+240 KKIAEGVKQPVSYTR
-255 LAQVLSSAGGKI
+255 LSQVLSSVGGKI
-267 TVPTTSSYISYSE
+267 TVPTTSSYICYSE
-280 DAWLLLRVHNISSSF
+280 DAWLLLRLHNISSSF

-313 ILLVNPATTLLEN
+313 ILLVDPATTLMEN

-334 IYGHDSENER
+334 IYGHDQDNER
-344 VFFYNSNV
+344 VYFYNSNV
-352 EVDFYIPEDELAIQ
+352 EVDFYVPEDKLAIQ
-366 VSYSISKENDT
+366 VSYSISRDIDT
-377 WEREAGALK
+377 REREVGALQ

-397 IILTFDEEKI
+397 IILTYDEQQI
-407 IQDEYGKIEVIP
+407 IEDEYGKIEVIP
-419 CWKWMLGIEAKI
+419 CWKWILGIE
-431 YAIQ
+431 

>member
-8 KQILQKSREEI
+8 KQILQNSREEI
-19 EEYKIVHRE
+19 EQYKIIHRD
-28 IQTDGFNCCI
+28 IQTDGFNCYI

-46 KSFVLYEKIQQMLS
+46 KSFILYEKIQQMLS
-60 QGYNWN
+60 EGHTWD

-76 RLGTLEINDMET
+76 RLGSLDINDMDS

-102 ALFFDEIQNIEGWEK
+102 ALFLDEIQNIDGWEK
-117 FARRISDSK
+117 FARRVSDSK

-147 GGRYLPIEIY
+147 GGRYIPIEIY
-157 PFSFAEYLH
+157 PFSFAEYLR
-166 WADIPY
+166 WAGIPY
-172 DQKSMLSTGARVKL
+172 DEKSLLGTSARVNL
-186 KQAYEEYF
+186 KKAYEEYVK
-194 NWGGLPESLGLPVK
+194 WGGLPESLGLSVK

-221 GDICTRNR
+221 GDICTRNK

-240 KKIAEGVKQPISYTR
+240 KKIAEGVKQPVSYTR
-255 LAQVLSSAGGKI
+255 LAQVLSSVGGKI
-267 TVPTTSSYISYSE
+267 SVPTTSSYICYSE
-280 DAWLLLRVHNISSSF
+280 DAWLLLRLHNIYSSF

-301 CKYYFVDNGILS
+301 CKYYCVDNGILS
-313 ILLVNPATTLLEN
+313 ILLVDPATTLMEN

-334 IYGHDSENER
+334 IYGHDQDNER
-344 VFFYNSNV
+344 VYFYNSNV
-352 EVDFYIPEDELAIQ
+352 EVDFYVPEDELAIQ
-366 VSYSISKENDT
+366 VSYSISRDIDT
-377 WEREAGALK
+377 REREVGALQ

-397 IILTFDEEKI
+397 IILTYDEQQI
-407 IQDEYGKIEVIP
+407 IEDEYGKIELIP
-419 CWKWMLGIEAKI
+419 CWKWMLGIE
-431 YAIQ
+431 

>member
-8 KQILQKSREEI
+8 KQILQNSREEI
-19 EEYKIVHRE
+19 EQYKIIHRD
-28 IQTDGFNCCI
+28 IQTDGFNCYI

-46 KSFVLYEKIQQMLS
+46 KSFLLYEKIQQMLS
-60 QGYNWN
+60 EGHTWD

-76 RLGTLEINDMET
+76 RLGSLDVNDMDS

-102 ALFFDEIQNIEGWEK
+102 ALFLDEIQNIDGWEK
-117 FARRISDSK
+117 FARRVADSK

-157 PFSFAEYLH
+157 PFSFAEYLR
-166 WADIPY
+166 WAGIPY
-172 DQKSMLSTGARVKL
+172 DEKSLLGTSARVNL
-186 KQAYEEYF
+186 KKAYEEYF
-194 NWGGLPESLGLPVK
+194 KWGGLPESLGLSVK

-221 GDICTRNR
+221 GDICTRNK

-240 KKIAEGVKQPISYTR
+240 KKIAEGVKQPVSYTR
-255 LAQVLSSAGGKI
+255 LAQILSSVGGKI
-267 TVPTTSSYISYSE
+267 SVPTTSSYICYSE
-280 DAWLLLRVHNISSSF
+280 DAWLLLRLHNISSSF

-313 ILLVNPATTLLEN
+313 ILLVDPATTLMEN

-334 IYGHDSENER
+334 IYGHDQDNER
-344 VFFYNSNV
+344 VYFYSSNV
-352 EVDFYIPEDELAIQ
+352 EVDFYVPEDELAIQ
-366 VSYSISKENDT
+366 VSYSISRDIDT
-377 WEREAGALK
+377 WEREVGALQ

-397 IILTFDEEKI
+397 IILTYDEQQI
-407 IQDEYGKIEVIP
+407 IEDEYGKIEVIP
-419 CWKWMLGIEAKI
+419 CWKWMLGIEL
-431 YAIQ
+431 